1 MVQLP
6 WKTVWTF
13 LKILKIELPDDPA
26 SLSLSK
32 KNQNARAQR
41 AICIFIFNATLFTI
55 VKRWK

>member
-1 MVQLP
+1 MVQLL

-26 SLSLSK
+26 SLSLIK
-32 KNQNARAQR
+32 KNQKARTQR
-41 AICIFIFNATLFTI
+41 TICIFIFDATLFTI